1 MTEIRKQI
9 IGSGCPVRERE
20 RERGGRGR
28 EKEKV
33 KEMGKE
39 RNNLTIIVIKLYH
52 FSSQPLINP
61 QRRFLK
67 SFPIQQVNDMH
78 KRAIRR
84 HRRTMLLFN
93 DVLLVRQ

>member
-1 MTEIRKQI
+1 MPCK
-9 IGSGCPVRERE
+9 RERE
-20 RERGGRGR
+20 REGGGR

-33 KEMGKE
+33 KEMGRE